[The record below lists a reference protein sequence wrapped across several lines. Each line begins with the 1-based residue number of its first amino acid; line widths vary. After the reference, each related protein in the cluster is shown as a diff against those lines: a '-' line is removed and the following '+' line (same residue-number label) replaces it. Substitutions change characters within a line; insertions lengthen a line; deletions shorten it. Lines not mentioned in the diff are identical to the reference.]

1 MMLPLSVSIFASA
14 VAQLPFPIM
23 PNIAFIVEI
32 CPKSNTLIVQ
42 IKILVL
48 WKFVK
53 ADSEH
58 KANL

>member
-1 MMLPLSVSIFASA
+1 
-14 VAQLPFPIM
+14 M